1 MRLSI
6 IPVYIKTISKFILG
20 DEQVQFFKIGLTLYQ
35 MKFFGYSCAF
45 CVIVLWTI
53 KLVNAIFWS
62 CFEQENIGSEV
73 SSGVAKL
80 I

>member
-45 CVIVLWTI
+45 CVIVL
-53 KLVNAIFWS
+53 
-62 CFEQENIGSEV
+62 
-73 SSGVAKL
+73 
-80 I
+80 